1 MFKPTHDFS
10 NFVILERTEAPQT
23 PHPLKKLKRCLRPDM
38 TEKLF
43 TGTLSLKTTNTTKRF
58 AIMIKP
64 HYE

>member
-1 MFKPTHDFS
+1 MFIPTHGFS
-10 NFVILERTEAPQT
+10 NFDILERAEAPQPPS
-23 PHPLKKLKRCLRPDM
+23 PHKRWLRPDM

-58 AIMIKP
+58 AIIIVP